1 MATSACDFKPEPVL
15 TEKTCDLTQLAADIK
30 RWAAELGFQ
39 QAGICDVNLA
49 QTSEH
54 LRTWLAAGYQGE
66 MGFMAEHGTKRC
78 RPDELVPGTLRLI
91 SLRMDYMPPAIE
103 TLKILNNPQQAYVAR
118 YALGRDYHKLIRK
131 RISQLGQKIE
141 AVINPLGH
149 RAFVDS
155 APVMERAIAQKSGL
169 GWFGKNAMII
179 NPKAGSYF
187 LLGELF
193 VDIPLPVD
201 ASFNTDHCG
210 SCTRCIDIC
219 PTGAI
224 VGDKIVDARKCI
236 SYLTIELKGP
246 IPEDLR
252 APMGNRIFGCDD
264 CQLCCPWN
272 KFSSPTHETD
282 FLPRHQMDQAR
293 LVDLFNWDETTFLQK
308 TEGSPF
314 RRAGYERWLRNIA
327 VGLGNGP
334 ATANVTDALRKRLG
348 FSELVDEHIQWAL
361 GRLKP

>member
-1 MATSACDFKPEPVL
+1 MPSARDQQPEPVL
-15 TEKTCDLTQLAADIK
+15 TEKTCDLTQLATDIK

-39 QAGICDVNLA
+39 QAGICDVDLN
-49 QTSEH
+49 QTSAH
-54 LRTWLAAGYQGE
+54 LRSWLAAGYQGE
-66 MGFMAEHGTKRC
+66 MGFMAEHGDKRC
-78 RPDELVPGTLRLI
+78 RPDELMPGTIRLI
-91 SLRMDYMPPAIE
+91 SLRMDYMPPDIQ
-103 TLKILNNPQQAYVAR
+103 TLQVLNNPSQAYVAR

-141 AVINPLGH
+141 AVIHPLGH

-155 APVMERAIAQKSGL
+155 APIMERAIAQKAGL

-201 ASFNTDHCG
+201 APFTSNHCG
-210 SCTRCIDIC
+210 SCTSCIELC

-236 SYLTIELKGP
+236 SYLTIELKGA

-272 KFSSPTHETD
+272 KFSSPSHEAD
-282 FLPRHQMDQAR
+282 FQPRHQMDQAQ
-293 LVDLFNWDETTFLQK
+293 LLDLFNWDEKTFLAK

-314 RRAGYERWLRNIA
+314 RRVGYERWLRNLA

-334 ATANVTDALRKRLG
+334 ASEDVINTLQNRLG
-348 FSELVDEHIQWAL
+348 VSALVDEHIHWAL
-361 GRLKP
+361 ERLKP